1 MLEMLTSISSKKF
14 QFLSS
19 VVSMERTLKM
29 EVGTGSLSCHPSRC
43 KMVVTYVDPA
53 LVVPCWWDQLT
64 SLGGLILLLTGSE
77 NGTVGIFN
85 HLNLP

>member
-64 SLGGLILLLTGSE
+64 SLGGFFLLVIGSE
-77 NGTVGIFN
+77 SEIVGI
-85 HLNLP
+85 